1 MPVFFF
7 FFIKIVR
14 KLFLPVLFNWL
25 KIIPFQDEA
34 MIGINSVFVILLHGA

>member
-1 MPVFFF
+1 MPVFHWFD
-7 FFIKIVR
+7 IKIVR
-14 KLFLPVLFNWL
+14 KLFLAVLFNWL